1 MFEEKNK
8 TGQQSDL
15 GDQSASDTPEKR
27 LDQVRD
33 LIQSLYHN
41 LDKLSHTLDKIQ
53 QEQKKE
59 LYKKMPGVEGVFDG
73 FCLIADDGSK
83 HEVPAN
89 YAAKSRLVYG
99 DKLKI
104 VEEEG
109 KKVFK
114 QIQKPERQEVKGILS
129 KKEGKWYLLAD
140 QGTYK
145 ISDVAAEF
153 NRVELNDEAVGLI
166 PEKQT
171 NVPFAALDKVMK
183 KGEAIIA
190 EKPPYNKDEKK
201 VEKIREKEVINRQPK
216 PVFTKPLAVVSKPS
230 VDKSKFRK
238 ALPIKPKEERK
249 EFTKPAE
256 LPVKKPLTPVSTPRE
271 YVAGILDDDDLR

>member
-8 TGQQSDL
+8 TAQPSDL
-15 GDQSASDTPEKR
+15 GDQFALDTPEKR
-27 LDQVRD
+27 LDQVKT

-59 LYKKMPGVEGVFDG
+59 LYKKMPGIEGVFDG
-73 FCLIADDGSK
+73 FCLMADDGSK

-114 QIQKPERQEVKGILS
+114 QIQKPERQEVKGVLS

-145 ISDVAAEF
+145 ISDIAAEF

-166 PEKQT
+166 PENQT
-171 NVPFAALDKVMK
+171 NVPFAALDRVIK
-183 KGEAIIA
+183 KGEVLIA
-190 EKPPYNKDEKK
+190 EKPLPKMEKK
-201 VEKIREKEVINRQPK
+201 IEKVREKEIINTQPK
-216 PVFTKPLAVVSKPS
+216 QIFTKPLSNVSRPS
-230 VDKSKFRK
+230 IDKSKFRK

-249 EFTKPAE
+249 EFRKPVE
-256 LPVKKPLTPVSTPRE
+256 MPVKKPLPPITTPRE